1 VASPKDKK
9 QSNNPIRDEENEPTT
24 SPFVEE
30 EADGYKRTK
39 RAVERAKKAEAELA
53 QAREE
58 LKKQGKLAEKPD
70 PKRPKSGFQR
80 FMDDHWESWLGP
92 VLMLVLAAGFIVS
105 YKADLLRESAV
116 GLIVSGGL
124 VAYAIYY
131 TAIPAYELIKNT
143 MARRLFALLCI
154 VWVAAAGY
162 PTLRKGL
169 SRDIL
174 AETVLTKE
182 SRTEK
187 LPIKGGKT
195 GPFDITVS
203 GTLKQ
208 SGGQDTT
215 VGYTLNLTSDAGA
228 SQELNGEFSQKV
240 NQMRARR
247 GTMHWSEQHN
257 QEEHRLPGSF
267 RGKELTV
274 TTDTVDEL
282 LESGIHVT
290 VHPQS
295 YDPKWFFLA
304 GILVVLFM
312 MFVET
317 RIGDQKVKPHLIM
330 ASASTLVFSY
340 WFHKNATP
348 SRLVAPA
355 LDAVLLA
362 AIVGGIGGTL
372 IGAVVRRAS
381 GRDRIKPAEPEEK
394 KGDKD
399 DDEDEK

>member
-1 VASPKDKK
+1 MASPKDKK
-9 QSNNPIRDEENEPTT
+9 PINAEDNEPTT

-58 LKKQGKLAEKPD
+58 LKKQGKLPEKPD
-70 PKRPKSGFQR
+70 PKQPKSGFQR

-92 VLMLVLAAGFIVS
+92 VLMLVLAAGFIIS

-116 GLIVSGGL
+116 GLIVSGGI

-131 TAIPAYELIKNT
+131 TAVPAYELIKQQ

-174 AETVLTKE
+174 AETVLTKD
-182 SRTEK
+182 SKSEK
-187 LPIKGGKT
+187 LAIKGGKT
-195 GPFDITVS
+195 GPFDVTVS

-208 SGGQDTT
+208 SGGQDTAI
-215 VGYTLNLTSDAGA
+215 GYTLNLTSDTGV

-240 NQMRARR
+240 NQMRVRR
-247 GTMHWSEQHN
+247 GTTHWSEQHN
-257 QEEHRLPGSF
+257 QEEHRLPSSF
-267 RGKELTV
+267 RGKEITV
-274 TTDTVDEL
+274 TSDSVDEL

-304 GILVVLFM
+304 GLLVLLFM

-317 RIGDQKVKPHLIM
+317 RIGDQKTKPHLIM

-348 SRLVAPA
+348 SRLVAPT
-355 LDAVLLA
+355 LDAALLA

-372 IGAVVRRAS
+372 VGAVVRRAS

-394 KGDKD
+394 KSDDKEE
-399 DDEDEK
+399 EDEK

>member
-1 VASPKDKK
+1 MASPKDKK
-9 QSNNPIRDEENEPTT
+9 PINAEDNEPTT

-39 RAVERAKKAEAELA
+39 RAIERAKKQEAELA

-58 LKKQGKLAEKPD
+58 LKKQGKLPEKPD
-70 PKRPKSGFQR
+70 PKQPKSSFQR
-80 FMDDHWESWLGP
+80 FMDDHWEAWLGP
-92 VLMLVLAAGFIVS
+92 VLMLVLAAGFIIS

-116 GLIVSGGL
+116 GLIVSGGI

-131 TAIPAYELIKNT
+131 TAIPAYELIKQQT
-143 MARRLFALLCI
+143 ARRLFALLCV

-182 SRTEK
+182 SKGEK
-187 LPIKGGKT
+187 LVIKGGKT

-215 VGYTLNLTSDAGA
+215 VSYTLNLTTDSGV
-228 SQELNGEFSQKV
+228 SQEISGEFSQKT
-240 NQMRARR
+240 NQMRARK
-247 GTMHWSEQHN
+247 GTTHWSEQHN
-257 QEEHRLPGSF
+257 QEEFRLPSSF
-267 RGKELTV
+267 LGKEITV
-274 TTDTVDEL
+274 TSDSVDEL

-290 VHPQS
+290 VHPRS
-295 YDPKWFFLA
+295 YDPKWAFLA
-304 GILVVLFM
+304 GILVLLFM

-348 SRLVAPA
+348 SRLVAPT
-355 LDAVLLA
+355 LDAALLA

-372 IGAVVRRAS
+372 VGAVVRRAS
-381 GRDRIKPAEPEEK
+381 GRDRIKPSEPEEK
-394 KGDKD
+394 KADDKD
-399 DDEDEK
+399 EEDEK

>member
-1 VASPKDKK
+1 MASPKDKK
-9 QSNNPIRDEENEPTT
+9 PINAEDNEPTT

-39 RAVERAKKAEAELA
+39 RAIERAKKQEAELA

-58 LKKQGKLAEKPD
+58 LKKQGKLQEKPD
-70 PKRPKSGFQR
+70 PKQPKTGFQR
-80 FMDDHWESWLGP
+80 FMDDHWEAWLGP
-92 VLMLVLAAGFIVS
+92 VLMLVLAAGFIIS

-116 GLIVSGGL
+116 GLIVSGGI

-131 TAIPAYELIKNT
+131 TAIPAYELIKQQT
-143 MARRLFALLCI
+143 ARRLFALLCV

-169 SRDIL
+169 SRDLL

-182 SRTEK
+182 SKSEK
-187 LPIKGGKT
+187 LVLKGGKT
-195 GPFDITVS
+195 GPFDVTVS

-215 VGYTLNLTSDAGA
+215 VGYTLNLTTDTGV
-228 SQELNGEFSQKV
+228 SQELSGEFSQKM

-247 GTMHWSEQHN
+247 GTMNWSEQHN
-257 QEEHRLPGSF
+257 QEEHRLPSSF
-267 RGKELTV
+267 RGKEITV
-274 TTDTVDEL
+274 TSDSVDEL

-304 GILVVLFM
+304 GILVFLGM

-317 RIGDQKVKPHLIM
+317 RIGDQKTKPHLIM

-348 SRLVAPA
+348 SRLVAPT
-355 LDAVLLA
+355 LDAALLA

-372 IGAVVRRAS
+372 VGAVVRRAS
-381 GRDRIKPAEPEEK
+381 GRDRLKPSEPEEK
-394 KGDKD
+394 KADDKD
-399 DDEDEK
+399 EEDEK

>member
-1 VASPKDKK
+1 MASPKDKK
-9 QSNNPIRDEENEPTT
+9 PINAEENEPTT

-39 RAVERAKKAEAELA
+39 RAIERAKKAEAELA

-58 LKKQGKLAEKPD
+58 LKKQGKLPEKPD
-70 PKRPKSGFQR
+70 PKQPKSGFQR
-80 FMDDHWESWLGP
+80 FMDDHWEAWLGP
-92 VLMLVLAAGFIVS
+92 VLMLVLAAGFIIS

-116 GLIVSGGL
+116 GLIVSGGI

-131 TAIPAYELIKNT
+131 TAIPAYELIKQQT
-143 MARRLFALLCI
+143 ARRLFALLCI

-182 SRTEK
+182 SKSEK
-187 LPIKGGKT
+187 LALKGGKT
-195 GPFDITVS
+195 GPFDVTVS

-215 VGYTLNLTSDAGA
+215 VSYTLNLTTDTGV
-228 SQELNGEFSQKV
+228 SQELSGEFSQKM

-247 GTMHWSEQHN
+247 GTMNWSEQHN
-257 QEEHRLPGSF
+257 QEEHRLPSSF
-267 RGKELTV
+267 RGKEITV
-274 TTDTVDEL
+274 TSDSVDEL

-304 GILVVLFM
+304 GILVLLGM

-317 RIGDQKVKPHLIM
+317 RIGDQKTKPHLIM

-348 SRLVAPA
+348 SRLVAPT
-355 LDAVLLA
+355 LDAALLA

-372 IGAVVRRAS
+372 VGAVVRRAS
-381 GRDRIKPAEPEEK
+381 GRDRIKPSEPEDK
-394 KGDKD
+394 KADDKD
-399 DDEDEK
+399 EEDEK